1 MKGAV
6 KGIRLERLRPFF
18 PVNAIAPKPVATFGP
33 DALASCRLP
42 HTDSYSM
49 HQRPPLT
56 SLAEALPS
64 TVPFVGPE
72 NQERQRG
79 SAFRAR
85 IGANESGFGPAPSVI
100 EAMAQAAG
108 DMWKYCD
115 PDNFDLKA
123 ALARHLT
130 IAARNIVI
138 GEGIDGL
145 LGLAVRLYA
154 GPGDV
159 VVTSLGAYPTF
170 NFHVAGFG
178 ARLVTVPYR
187 NDREDID
194 GLADAVKREGA
205 RVVYLSNP
213 DNPMGT
219 WWEAPDIEAFVAAIP
234 ETTLIL
240 LDEAYGETGPV
251 SAQRPIDFS
260 RANLVRLRTFSKAYG
275 LAGLRCGYAFG
286 DAEVIRGFEKVRNHY
301 GINKMA
307 QVAAEAALADQN
319 YLRRVV
325 ARVAA
330 GRERIAGIARAN
342 GLSPLTSA
350 TNFVTID
357 CGGDGA
363 FAMSVLQGML
373 SRGVFIRKPM
383 APVLDRCIRISVG
396 PEEELAIFE
405 EELPRAL
412 KEARG

>member
-1 MKGAV
+1 M
-6 KGIRLERLRPFF
+6 P
-18 PVNAIAPKPVATFGP
+18 
-33 DALASCRLP
+33 
-42 HTDSYSM
+42 
-49 HQRPPLT
+49 QRPPLT
-56 SLAEALPS
+56 RLAEALPS

-79 SAFRAR
+79 AAFRAR

-100 EAMAQAAG
+100 AAMARVAG

-115 PDNFDLKA
+115 PDNFDLKE
-123 ALARHLT
+123 ALARHLG
-130 IAARNIVI
+130 IAAQNIMI

-154 GPGDV
+154 GPGDA

-178 ARLVTVPYR
+178 ARLVAVPYR
-187 NDREDID
+187 NDREDLE
-194 GLADAVKREGA
+194 GLADAVRRERA

-219 WWEAPDIEAFVAAIP
+219 WWEAADVEAFVAAIP

-240 LDEAYGETGPV
+240 LDEAYGETGPA
-251 SAQRPIDFS
+251 SAQPVVDFS
-260 RANLVRLRTFSKAYG
+260 RTNLVRLRTFSKAYG

-301 GINKMA
+301 GINRMA
-307 QVAAEAALADQN
+307 QVAGEAALADQDH
-319 YLRRVV
+319 LRHVV
-325 ARVAA
+325 SRVAG
-330 GRERIAGIARAN
+330 GRERIAGIARDN
-342 GLSPLTSA
+342 GLAPLASA

-357 CGGDGA
+357 CGTDGA
-363 FAMSVLQGML
+363 FALKVLQGML

-383 APVLDRCIRISVG
+383 APVLDRCIRVSVG

-412 KEARG
+412 KDARG